1 MAPSHFM
8 IMITKNMKKQLFILV
23 AAIAVLSS
31 CSRVEPNH
39 VGVLMQN
46 YGKNGKSDYTKVYGR
61 VSVISPGT
69 TLFEVPLWEQR
80 AEFLNEDG
88 SPRIIYLKSAD
99 NTEFTVKPFF
109 AYSVTEAR
117 AVDVVF
123 QNSQLTSGDEFLEAV
138 QFNVL
143 QPKIYDIMKELST
156 YYKTDSLM
164 KNSGRAFEQAV
175 TDSVKAYFQ
184 LKGFTL
190 TAFSAMIDFP
200 KKAKEKIDQRN
211 EVDQN
216 LLVLDRQIIQQ
227 RKQNTLDSLK
237 AVGMLK
243 FSQGLTTEYLQYE
256 FLQKWGGKQPI
267 YGNIPLFKPVN

>member
-1 MAPSHFM
+1 
-8 IMITKNMKKQLFILV
+8 MKKLLFISLLV
-23 AAIAVLSS
+23 LTLAS
-31 CSRVEPNH
+31 CTRVDPNH

-46 YGKNGKSDYTKVYGR
+46 FGKNGKDDYSKVYGR
-61 VSVISPGT
+61 VSTISPST
-69 TLFEVPLWEQR
+69 KLFEVPLWEQR
-80 AEFLNEDG
+80 AAFLNEDG
-88 SPRIIYLKSAD
+88 TERILYLKSAD

-109 AYSVTEAR
+109 AYSVTESR

-123 QNSQLTSGDEFLEAV
+123 QNSQLTGGNDFLESV
-138 QFNVL
+138 QYNVL

-164 KNSGRAFEQAV
+164 KNSGRAFEQSV
-175 TDSVKAYFQ
+175 TDSVRAYFE
-184 LKGFTL
+184 LRGFTL

-200 KKAKEKIDQRN
+200 QKAKEKIDQRN

-216 LLVLDRQIIQQ
+216 LLVLDRQIVQQ

-243 FSQGLTTEYLQYE
+243 FSMGLTDEYLNYE
-256 FLQKWGGKQPI
+256 FLQKWGGNQPL
-267 YGNIPLFKPVN
+267 YGETPFFKSVK

>member
-1 MAPSHFM
+1 
-8 IMITKNMKKQLFILV
+8 MKKQLIILV
-23 AAIAVLSS
+23 AAFAVLTS

-46 YGKNGKSDYTKVYGR
+46 FGKNGKSDYSKVYGR
-61 VSVISPGT
+61 VTTFSPSNK
-69 TLFEVPLWEQR
+69 LFEVPLWEQR
-80 AEFLNEDG
+80 AEFLEEDG
-88 SPRIIYLKSAD
+88 KTKRVLHLKSSD
-99 NTEFTVKPFF
+99 NTEFTVIPFF
-109 AYSVTEAR
+109 AYQVNEVK

-123 QNSQLTSGDEFLEAV
+123 QNSQLTGGSDFLYAV
-138 QFNVL
+138 QMNVL

-156 YYKTDSLM
+156 YYSTDSLM
-164 KNSGRAFEQAV
+164 HNSGRAFEKAV
-175 TDSVKAYFQ
+175 TDSVSAYFD
-184 LKGFTL
+184 LKGFVL

-227 RKQNTLDSLK
+227 KKQNTLDSLK

-243 FSQGLTTEYLQYE
+243 FSQGLTQEYLQYE
-256 FLQKWGGKQPI
+256 FLQKWGGNQPI
-267 YGNIPLFKPVN
+267 YGNIPFFKPIN